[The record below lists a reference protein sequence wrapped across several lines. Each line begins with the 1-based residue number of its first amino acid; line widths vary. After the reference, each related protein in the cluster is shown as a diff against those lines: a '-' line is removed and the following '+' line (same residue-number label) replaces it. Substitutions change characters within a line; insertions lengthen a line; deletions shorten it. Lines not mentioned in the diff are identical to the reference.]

1 MVMAQRSQDEEEKS
15 LSSDFAG
22 HAHDSSVSHVWLAL
36 SDFGCYNLQNAQ
48 LVTQRR
54 QESYASVIKGRA
66 CPKSR
71 HPYQQIVRR
80 LGHRPPQ
87 IMGSTW

>member
-1 MVMAQRSQDEEEKS
+1 MVVAQRSQDEEKS

-36 SDFGCYNLQNAQ
+36 SDFGCCNLQDAQ

-54 QESYASVIKGRA
+54 QESYASVIKVRA

-80 LGHRPPQ
+80 LKHRPPQ